1 MELYL
6 FRHGIAEEAHPG
18 QPDSER
24 ALTPEGKRKLRTVV
38 KTAMQADVAPSLILT
53 SPYKRAL
60 QTAQIVAD
68 VMKYKGDLL
77 RTDALLPPSRP
88 EAVWEEIRV
97 HREEPQ
103 VLMAGH
109 DPLFTDLAGY
119 LLGFPNLRIDFKKGA
134 LLRIDFEKFPAAPQ
148 GTLKWMLVPKLAGA

>member
-6 FRHGIAEEAHPG
+6 FRHGIAEDAKPG
-18 QPDSER
+18 QSDSER
-24 ALTPEGKRKLRTVV
+24 ALTPEGKRKLRSVL
-38 KTAMQADVAPSLILT
+38 KTATEADLAPTLMLT

-60 QTAQIVAD
+60 QTAQIAGD
-68 VMKYKGDLL
+68 VLKYRGELL
-77 RTDALLPPSRP
+77 QTEALLPASKPA
-88 EAVWEEIRV
+88 AVWEEIRV
-97 HREEPQ
+97 HRDEAQ

-134 LLRIDFEKFPAAPQ
+134 LLRIDFDKFPAEPH